1 MLLEL
6 IRWSISEPYSN
17 FSFVNINSSIIS
29 ITAVR
34 NQRIL
39 HARNEIPATEYYQKL
54 VSFRVNRENAFDQI
68 SPVETRLNIPGR
80 VIHLIRFGDES
91 NNRYVPYYKSRMFRE
106 IHVCLDSI
114 QDHSIKTL
122 SDVLPKVVYEYENA
136 STAVSNDDDGNMSV
150 QSENS
155 FGGDISEEPW
165 FVAFSFPR
173 GIISSLMPT
182 LLAIAAGKI
191 CVKHCCL
198 VVS

>member
-1 MLLEL
+1 MPTSTHQSSLH
-6 IRWSISEPYSN
+6 IAN
-17 FSFVNINSSIIS
+17 FPS

-34 NQRIL
+34 NKRIL
-39 HARNEIPATEYYQKL
+39 HARNEIPVTEYYQKL
-54 VSFRVNRENAFDQI
+54 VSFRLNRENAFDRI

-80 VIHLIRFGDES
+80 VIHLIRGDES

-136 STAVSNDDDGNMSV
+136 STATSNDDDGDGNMSV

-155 FGGDISEEPW
+155 FGGVSEEPW
-165 FVAFSFPR
+165 FVVFSFPR
-173 GIISSLMPT
+173 GIFASLMPT
-182 LLAIAAGKI
+182 LLAVAAGKI
-191 CVKHCCL
+191 ANETCL
-198 VVS
+198 VIS